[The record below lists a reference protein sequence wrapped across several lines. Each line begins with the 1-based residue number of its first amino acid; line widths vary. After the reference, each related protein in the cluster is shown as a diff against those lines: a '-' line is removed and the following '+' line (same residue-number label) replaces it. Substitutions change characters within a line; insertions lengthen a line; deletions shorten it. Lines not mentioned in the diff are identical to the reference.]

1 MVGYRSMCGR
11 WLVGAVV
18 AVALGL
24 APGAQAAVKMVSFDD
39 LPVGTTIDTQYAGS
53 AGVTFPG
60 QTDYGF
66 KPVIRSAPT
75 QATSGT
81 QVADFNTCVGGT
93 DDCGE
98 FRPALTRGRLS
109 SSATKV
115 SVKIALLGAPDAT
128 STAPVELRA
137 YDAGG
142 TRLDTDSA
150 TVVQG
155 DPGTTMTVEAANIA
169 YFDLY
174 AAEAYNLAMDDLAI
188 TYPDAPPPPDFSLSS
203 GPGVA
208 EVLEGTSTPVGLD
221 LTRLNGSSGDVTFS
235 VTGLPPGM
243 TAAFAPNPLGGTST
257 HTVLTL
263 TAPPGAST
271 TDYANATVT
280 ATPTGGA
287 PVGPAP
293 RSITFATRIKQN
305 CDHQVAFA
313 YVDARADGCFH
324 KLGDGLHQHE
334 ITNQPVKIDG
344 LLFTPL
350 DGDRTLVIDDD
361 KKTIKSPNSTWAV
374 AIPATPN
381 LQIYAGL
388 IDFDFSGGGSGPHE
402 VKGIGVGAN
411 QVLSVAGLP
420 VTGLTAAFTQD
431 AKTKITPTFKLD
443 FWPFNYLGAITTSAT
458 LTTSND
464 LGADFNGFDL
474 KVSKVEALALTLT
487 DLSLHYQNGGTW
499 NGSVKA
505 TLNFAKKLTIGA
517 GFGIKNGDFDS
528 LTASVSNLNT
538 AIGAGVYLQS
548 LGFGLQRTPVLAL
561 SGSIGLSGGPSVAGK
576 TAVSVGGTLKATLG
590 DPFVIEVNGNAKLA
604 NKYTIGSAFLRYSSF
619 GLFEFGGGVDWS
631 FGPLGLKGG
640 VNGWVAGLTAFD
652 VEGSIEGCLHVD
664 YLPDP
669 CAGAKAL
676 VSSIGLAGCVEVYGY
691 GVGAA
696 ASWSGDFDAF
706 TGCDLSPWRPQK
718 PTAGGAQAGGSLGSV
733 VIPPG
738 LPLAAWQARGRGGAP
753 GLTLTAPGGRTI
765 TVDKSN
771 PYIKKDGVLAALL
784 EDGTTLVAVRKPTAG
799 TWRLRSDGSV
809 PVTRVR
815 YARGLPKP
823 RVHATVTRRGA
834 KRVLSWRLARI
845 AGQKVAFVESGKDV
859 RRVIKTT
866 GAAHG
871 RVVFTPARGS
881 AGTRKIIALVQQ
893 RGRPR
898 ATLTVARFR
907 ASAALTPATPRALKL
922 TRKGTK
928 VTVSWRAPRA
938 GFRHAVHL
946 TLSTGAQLVRVVG
959 AKQHTTVLTG
969 VAAGTAVKVTVRG
982 LTPGNAKGPVAS
994 ASLKANKKTSSGS
1007 RR

>member
-1 MVGYRSMCGR
+1 MCGR
-11 WLVGAVV
+11 WLVGVVV

-24 APGAQAAVKMVSFDD
+24 APGAQAAVKTVNFDD
-39 LPVGTTIDTQYAGS
+39 LAVGTTVDTQYAAS

-60 QTDYGF
+60 QTDYGY
-66 KPVIRSAPT
+66 KPVIRSAPS

-93 DDCGE
+93 DACGE

-109 SSATKV
+109 ASATKV
-115 SVKIALLGAPDAT
+115 SVNIGYLDTGHA
-128 STAPVELRA
+128 STAPVQLRA
-137 YDAGG
+137 FDAGG
-142 TRLDTDSA
+142 TLLDTDDA
-150 TVVQG
+150 TVTENG
-155 DPGTTMTVEAANIA
+155 PFTTMTVAGANIA

-174 AAEAYNLAMDDLAI
+174 ADSAYQLAMDDLAI

-221 LTRLNGSSGDVTFS
+221 LSRLNGSNGDVTFS

-243 TAAFAPNPLGGTST
+243 TASFAPNPVGGTAT
-257 HTVLTL
+257 HTTLTL
-263 TAPPGAST
+263 TASSGAST
-271 TDYANATVT
+271 TDYATATVT

-287 PVGPAP
+287 AVGPAA
-293 RSITFATRIKQN
+293 RSITFSTRIKQN
-305 CDHQVAFA
+305 CEHQVAFA
-313 YVDARADGCFH
+313 YVDARTDGCFH
-324 KLGDGLHQHE
+324 RFGDGLHQHE
-334 ITNQPVKIDG
+334 ITNQTVKIDG

-374 AIPATPN
+374 AVPATPN

-388 IDFDFSGGGSGPHE
+388 IDWSFGGGSGDHQ
-402 VKGIGVGAN
+402 VTGIGVGAN
-411 QVLSVAGLP
+411 QALSIAGLP
-420 VTGLTAAFTQD
+420 VTGLTATFTQD
-431 AKTKITPTFKLD
+431 AKTKVTPTFKLD
-443 FWPFNYLGAITTSAT
+443 FWPFNYLGAITTSST
-458 LTTSND
+458 LTVSND
-464 LGADFNGFDL
+464 AGADFAGFDL
-474 KVSKVEALALTLT
+474 KVSKVEALALTLS
-487 DLSLHYQNGGTW
+487 DLNLHYQNGGNW

-505 TLNFAKKLTIGA
+505 TLNFAKKLTVGA

-528 LTASVSNLNT
+528 LNASVSNLNT

-548 LGFGLQRTPVLAL
+548 LGFGLQRTPALVL

-604 NKYTIGSAFLRYSSF
+604 GKWSIGSAFLRYSSF

-640 VNGWVAGLTAFD
+640 VNGWVAGISAFD

-676 VSSIGLAGCVEVYGY
+676 VSSIGLAGCVQVYGY

-696 ASWSGDFDAF
+696 ASWSGSFDAF

-718 PTAGGAQAGGSLGSV
+718 PTAGGAQAGGGTALSSV
-733 VIPPG
+733 KVPPG
-738 LPLAAWQARGRGGAP
+738 LPLAAWQVRGKGGPP
-753 GLTLTAPGGRTI
+753 GVTLTAPGGRRI
-765 TVDKSN
+765 TVSKSN
-771 PYIKKDGVLAALL
+771 PYVKRDGVLAALL
-784 EDGTTLVAVRKPTAG
+784 EDGTTLVVVRRPAAG
-799 TWRLRSDGSV
+799 TWRLRSDGAV
-809 PVTRVR
+809 PVSGVR

-823 RVHATVTRRGA
+823 NVHASVKRRGA
-834 KRVLSWRLARI
+834 KRVLSWRLTRI
-845 AGQKVAFVESGKDV
+845 PGQKVVFVESGKDM

-866 GAAHG
+866 SAARG
-871 RVVFTPARGS
+871 SVVFTPGRGS
-881 AGTRKIIALVQQ
+881 AGTRKVVALVQQ

-907 ASAALTPATPRALKL
+907 AASAVTPARPKALKL

-928 VTVSWRAPRA
+928 VTIAWRAPRA

-959 AKQHTTVLTG
+959 ARQHATALTG
-969 VAAGTAVKVTVRG
+969 VAASASVTVTVRG
-982 LTPGNAKGPVAS
+982 LTPGNAKGPLAS
-994 ASLKANKKTSSGS
+994 ATLKANKKSS
-1007 RR
+1007 

>member
-1 MVGYRSMCGR
+1 MCGR

-24 APGAQAAVKMVSFDD
+24 APSAQAAVKTVSFDD
-39 LPVGTTIDTQYAGS
+39 LPVGTTVDTQYAAA

-60 QTDYGF
+60 QTDYGY
-66 KPVIRSAPT
+66 KPVVRSAPS

-109 SSATKV
+109 TSATRV
-115 SVKIALLGAPDAT
+115 SVNIGFLDTGN
-128 STAPVELRA
+128 SGTAPVQLRA

-142 TRLDTDSA
+142 TLLDTDDA
-150 TVVQG
+150 TVTENG
-155 DPGTTMTVEAANIA
+155 SFTTMTVEGANIA

-174 AAEAYNLAMDDLAI
+174 AQYAYQLAMDDLAV
-188 TYPDAPPPPDFSLSS
+188 TYPDAPPPPDFALSS

-221 LTRLNGSSGDVTFS
+221 LSRINGSSGDVTFG

-243 TAAFAPNPLGGTST
+243 TASFAPNPVGGTDT

-271 TDYANATVT
+271 TDYATATVT
-280 ATPTGGA
+280 ATPTGA
-287 PVGPAP
+287 AVGPAA
-293 RSITFATRIKQN
+293 RSITFSTRIKQN

-324 KLGDGLHQHE
+324 KFGDGLHQHE
-334 ITNQPVKIDG
+334 ITNQVVKIDG
-344 LLFTPL
+344 LVFTPL
-350 DGDRTLVIDDD
+350 DGQRTLVIDDD

-411 QVLSVAGLP
+411 QVLSLAGLP
-420 VTGLTAAFTQD
+420 VTGLTASFTQD

-458 LTTSND
+458 LTASND
-464 LGADFNGFDL
+464 AGADFAGFDL
-474 KVSKVEALALTLT
+474 KVSKVEALALTLS
-487 DLSLHYQNGGTW
+487 DLNLHYQNGGTW

-505 TLNFAKKLTIGA
+505 TLNFAKKLTVGA

-528 LTASVSNLNT
+528 LNASVSNLNT

-548 LGFGLQRTPVLAL
+548 LGFGVQRTPVLAI

-590 DPFVIEVNGNAKLA
+590 DPFVVEVNGNAKLA
-604 NKYTIGSAFLRYSSF
+604 GKWSIGSAFLRYSSF

-640 VNGWVAGLTAFD
+640 VNGWVAGVSAFD

-664 YLPDP
+664 YFPDP

-676 VSSIGLAGCVEVYGY
+676 VSSIGLAGCVQVYGY

-718 PTAGGAQAGGSLGSV
+718 PTAGGAQAGGGGLSSSV
-733 VIPPG
+733 KIPPG
-738 LPLAAWQARGRGGAP
+738 VPLAAWQVRGRGEADAP
-753 GLTLTAPGGRTI
+753 GVTLTAPGGRRI
-765 TVDKSN
+765 SVNESN
-771 PYIKKDGVLAALL
+771 PYMKRDGVLAALL
-784 EDGTTLVAVRKPTAG
+784 EDGTTLVVVRKPAAG
-799 TWRLRSDGSV
+799 TWRLQSDSAA
-809 PVTRVR
+809 PVTGVR

-823 RVHATVTRRGA
+823 NVHASVKRRGT
-834 KRVLSWRLARI
+834 KRVLSWRLTRI
-845 AGQKVAFVESGKDV
+845 PGQKVVFVESGKDM

-866 GAAHG
+866 TAERG
-871 RVVFTPARGS
+871 RVVFTPGRGS
-881 AGTRKIIALVQQ
+881 AGTRKVVALVQQ

-907 ASAALTPATPRALKL
+907 ASSTATPAKPKAVKI
-922 TRKGTK
+922 TRKGTR
-928 VTVSWRAPRA
+928 VTIAWRAPRA
-938 GFRHAVHL
+938 GFRHAVHV
-946 TLSTGAQLVRVVG
+946 TLSDGTQLVRVI
-959 AKQHTTVLTG
+959 AAQRHTTALTG
-969 VAAGTAVKVTVRG
+969 IAAGTAVKASVRG
-982 LTPGNAKGPVAS
+982 LTPGNAKGPQAIG
-994 ASLKANKKTSSGS
+994 SLKANKKTS
-1007 RR
+1007 

>member
-1 MVGYRSMCGR
+1 MVVGYSPMCGR
-11 WLVGAVV
+11 WLVGVVV
-18 AVALGL
+18 AMALGL
-24 APGAQAAVKMVSFDD
+24 APGAQAAVKTVSFDD
-39 LPVGTTIDTQYAGS
+39 LPVGTTVDTQYAAS

-60 QTDYGF
+60 QTDHGY
-66 KPVIRSAPT
+66 KPVVRSAPS

-109 SSATKV
+109 ASATKV
-115 SVKIALLGAPDAT
+115 GVNIGYLDTGNSGQ
-128 STAPVELRA
+128 APVQLRA

-142 TRLDTDSA
+142 TLLDTDDA
-150 TVVQG
+150 TVDERG
-155 DPGTTMTVEAANIA
+155 PFTTMTVEGADIA

-174 AAEAYNLAMDDLAI
+174 AQFAYQLAMDDLSI
-188 TYPDAPPPPDFSLSS
+188 TYPDAPPPPDFSLSA

-208 EVLEGTSTPVGLD
+208 EVLEGTSTAVGLD
-221 LTRLNGSSGDVTFS
+221 LSRLNGSDGDVTFS
-235 VTGLPPGM
+235 VSGLPAGM
-243 TAAFAPNPLGGTST
+243 TASFAPNPVGATAT
-257 HTVLTL
+257 HTTLTL

-271 TDYANATVT
+271 TDYATATVT

-287 PVGPAP
+287 AVGPAP
-293 RSITFATRIKQN
+293 RSIAFSTRIKQN

-313 YVDARADGCFH
+313 YVDARAEGCFH
-324 KLGDGLHQHE
+324 KFGDGLHQHE
-334 ITNQPVKIDG
+334 ITNQAVRING
-344 LLFTPL
+344 LTFTPL
-350 DGDRTLVIDDD
+350 DGQRTLVIDDD

-374 AIPATPN
+374 AIPATPA
-381 LQIYAGL
+381 LQVYAGI
-388 IDFDFSGGGSGPHE
+388 IDFDFSGGAGAHE
-402 VKGIGVGAN
+402 VKGLGVSAG
-411 QVLSVAGLP
+411 QVLSMAGLP
-420 VTGLTAAFTQD
+420 VTDLTAAFTQD
-431 AKTKITPTFKLD
+431 AKTKVTPTFKLD

-464 LGADFNGFDL
+464 RGADFAGFDL
-474 KVSKVEALALTLT
+474 KVSKVEALALTLN
-487 DLSLHYQNGGTW
+487 DLTLHYQDGGTW

-528 LTASVSNLNT
+528 LTASVSHINT
-538 AIGAGVYLQS
+538 AIGAGIYLQS
-548 LGFGLQRTPVLAL
+548 LGFGLQRTPVLAI
-561 SGSIGLSGGPSVAGK
+561 SGSIGVSGGPSVAGK

-590 DPFVIEVNGNAKLA
+590 DPFVIEVKGNAKLA
-604 NKYTIGSAFLRYSSF
+604 DKYSIGQAFLRYSSF

-640 VNGWVAGLTAFD
+640 VEGWVAGVSAFD

-676 VSSIGLAGCVEVYGY
+676 VSSIGLAGCVQVYGY

-718 PTAGGAQAGGSLGSV
+718 PTASGAQAGGGTALSSV
-733 VIPPG
+733 SIPPG
-738 LPLAAWQARGRGGAP
+738 LPLAAWQVKGRGDHGP
-753 GLTLTAPGGRTI
+753 GVTLTAPGGRRI
-765 TVDKSN
+765 TVTKTN
-771 PYIKKDGVLAALL
+771 PYYKRDGVMAALL
-784 EDGTTLVAVRKPTAG
+784 EDGTTLVVVRKPAAG

-809 PVTRVR
+809 PVAGVR
-815 YARGLPKP
+815 YAKGLPKP
-823 RVHATVTRRGA
+823 RVHATVRRRGA
-834 KRVLSWRLARI
+834 RRVLSWRLTRI
-845 AGQKVAFVESGKDV
+845 AGQKVVFVESGKDV
-859 RRVIKTT
+859 RRVIRTT
-866 GAAHG
+866 RAARG

-881 AGTRKIIALVQQ
+881 GGTRKVVALVQQ

-907 ASAALTPATPRALKL
+907 AASAATPGKPRKLKL
-922 TRKGTK
+922 TRKGTR
-928 VTVSWRAPRA
+928 VTIAWRAPRA
-938 GFRHAVHL
+938 GFRHALHL
-946 TLSTGAQLVRVVG
+946 TLSDGRQLVRLVA
-959 AKQHTTVLTG
+959 AKRRTTVLTG

-982 LTPGNAKGPVAS
+982 LTPGNAKGPAAS
-994 ASLKANKKTSSGS
+994 ASLKAGKKSS
-1007 RR
+1007 

>member
-1 MVGYRSMCGR
+1 MCGR
-11 WLVGAVV
+11 GLVGLV
-18 AVALGL
+18 AAIAMALG
-24 APGAQAAVKMVSFDD
+24 APAAAQATVKTVNFDD
-39 LPVGTTIDTQYAGS
+39 LSVGTTVDTQYAAS

-60 QTDYGF
+60 QTDFGF
-66 KPVIRSAPT
+66 KPVVRSAPA

-93 DDCGE
+93 DACGE

-109 SSATKV
+109 TTATEV
-115 SVKIALLGAPDAT
+115 TVNIGYLDTGNT
-128 STAPVELRA
+128 GQAPVQLRA

-142 TRLDTDSA
+142 TLLDTDDA
-150 TVVQG
+150 TVDERG
-155 DPGTTMTVEAANIA
+155 PFKTMTVEGANIA

-174 AAEAYNLAMDDLAI
+174 ADSAYQLAMDDLSI
-188 TYPDAPPPPDFSLSS
+188 TYPDAPPAPDFSLSS

-221 LTRLNGSSGDVTFS
+221 LTRLNGSTGDVTFS

-243 TAAFAPNPLGGTST
+243 TASFAPNPVGGTDT

-263 TAPPGAST
+263 TAPSGAST
-271 TDYANATVT
+271 TDYATATVT

-287 PVGPAP
+287 AVGPAA
-293 RSITFATRIKQN
+293 RSITFSTRIKQN
-305 CDHQVAFA
+305 CEHQVAFA
-313 YVDARADGCFH
+313 YVDARTDGCFH
-324 KLGDGLHQHE
+324 KFGEGLHQHE
-334 ITNQPVKIDG
+334 ITNQVVRLDG
-344 LLFTPL
+344 LILTPL

-388 IDFDFSGGGSGPHE
+388 IDWSFGGGSGDHQ
-402 VKGIGVGAN
+402 VTGIGVGAG
-411 QVLSVAGLP
+411 QILSIAGLP
-420 VTGLTAAFTQD
+420 VTGLTASFTQD
-431 AKTKITPTFKLD
+431 AKTKVTPTFKLD

-458 LTTSND
+458 LSTSND
-464 LGADFNGFDL
+464 AGANFAGFDL

-487 DLSLHYQNGGTW
+487 DVNLHYQDGGTW

-505 TLNFAKKLTIGA
+505 TLNFAKKLTVGA
-517 GFGIKNGDFDS
+517 GFGVKNGNFDS
-528 LTASVSNLNT
+528 LSASVSNINT
-538 AIGAGVYLQS
+538 PIGAGIYLQS
-548 LGFGLQRTPVLAL
+548 LGFGVNRTPVLAI

-604 NKYTIGSAFLRYSSF
+604 GKWSIGQAFLKYSSF

-640 VNGWVAGLTAFD
+640 VNGWVAGLSAFD

-676 VSSIGLAGCVEVYGY
+676 VSSIGLAGCVQVYGY

-696 ASWSGDFDAF
+696 ATWGGDFDAF

-718 PTAGGAQAGGSLGSV
+718 PTASGAQAGRALSSV
-733 VIPPG
+733 KVPPG
-738 LPLAAWQARGRGGAP
+738 LPLAAWQVKGRGGHGP
-753 GLTLTAPGGRTI
+753 GVTLTAPGGRKI
-765 TVDKSN
+765 TVTKNN
-771 PYIKKDGVLAALL
+771 PYYKRDGVLAALL
-784 EDGTTLVAVRKPTAG
+784 EDGTTLVVVRKPAAG

-809 PVTRVR
+809 PVAGVR

-823 RVHATVTRRGA
+823 KVHATVTRRGS
-834 KRVLSWRLARI
+834 KRVLSWRLTRI

-866 GAAHG
+866 RAARG
-871 RVVFTPARGS
+871 KVVFTPARGS

-907 ASAALTPATPRALKL
+907 AASAVTPARPKGLKL
-922 TRKGTK
+922 TRKGTT
-928 VTVSWRAPRA
+928 VTVAWRAPRA
-938 GFRHAVHL
+938 GFRHAVHV
-946 TLSTGAQLVRVVG
+946 TLADGTQQVRVVA
-959 AKQHTTVLTG
+959 AKGHATTLTG
-969 VAAGTAVKVTVRG
+969 VAATAAVSVTVRG
-982 LTPGNAKGPVAS
+982 LTPGNALGPVAR
-994 ASLKANKKTSSGS
+994 ATLKANKKTS
-1007 RR
+1007 